1 VPIDRKFW
9 IIVDGTVPTA
19 FRAPNREDLVPTLHQ
34 LQRTQPTVTLVW
46 FERGRTW
53 ASPEEAREDQERR
66 RKLARERKGTWRP
79 GGAHVD
85 PRAKYQISRDEKRAR
100 FKKRATFDRQRSEGD
115 TPPPPHH
122 DKPFADKP
130 RSDRP
135 FSDKPR
141 GDRPFGNKPFGRK
154 PFGSKP
160 PGAKPY
166 GRKPFGS
173 RPQGDR
179 PFGSRPPGDR
189 PPSGD
194 RPFGKRPPRSS
205 EGSSGGSGR
214 EEKRPWRPSK
224 PGGWAPR
231 GRPKG
236 PWRPKGPRGP
246 RGPKGGGGR

>member
-1 VPIDRKFW
+1 MDRSFW

-19 FRAPNREDLVPTLHQ
+19 FRAPKREDLLPTLHQ

-53 ASPEEAREDQERR
+53 ASPEEARADQERR
-66 RKLARERKGTWRP
+66 RKLARERKDTWRP

-85 PRAKYQISRDEKRAR
+85 PRAKYKITRDEKRAR
-100 FKKRATFDRQRSEGD
+100 FKKRATFERQRSESD
-115 TPPPPHH
+115 APPPP
-122 DKPFADKP
+122 
-130 RSDRP
+130 RRDR
-135 FSDKPR
+135 
-141 GDRPFGNKPFGRK
+141 

-173 RPQGDR
+173 RPPGDRPFGSRPQGDR

-189 PPSGD
+189 PRGD

-205 EGSSGGSGR
+205 DGSGGGSGR
-214 EEKRPWRPSK
+214 DEKRPWRPSK

-231 GRPKG
+231 GRPKS
-236 PWRPKGPRGP
+236 PWRPKGP